1 MSSWTR
7 ATVIRVQRAAHGVL
21 DIELVADKASPLPE
35 AAAGAHL
42 DVRLPNGLIRQY
54 SIHRYN
60 AAVNSYSIGVG
71 LSEPSRGGS
80 AFIHERLQAGDV
92 VELGAARNNFPIKP
106 GASTYLFV
114 AGGIGITP
122 ILSMVRWCD
131 ANNKPWRLLYCVR
144 SRARAAYIEHLP
156 RSGIVTLHVDDEQ
169 AGHPNLHDFIRDAG
183 ADDQLYCCGPAPLMD
198 AVRATAE
205 HYLPAQ
211 HVHFEL
217 FSVAHL
223 CAKPE
228 GEEASFI
235 IELARS
241 GRELTVPG
249 TSSVLDVLEQAGV
262 MVPFSCR
269 EGLCRTCEC
278 SVLDGEVDH
287 RDYVLG
293 DAERDANN
301 VMLVCVSRAKSK
313 KLTLDL

>member
-1 MSSWTR
+1 
-7 ATVIRVQRAAHGVL
+7 
-21 DIELVADKASPLPE
+21 
-35 AAAGAHL
+35 
-42 DVRLPNGLIRQY
+42 
-54 SIHRYN
+54 
-60 AAVNSYSIGVG
+60 
-71 LSEPSRGGS
+71 
-80 AFIHERLQAGDV
+80 
-92 VELGAARNNFPIKP
+92 
-106 GASTYLFV
+106 
-114 AGGIGITP
+114 
-122 ILSMVRWCD
+122 
-131 ANNKPWRLLYCVR
+131 
-144 SRARAAYIEHLP
+144 
-156 RSGIVTLHVDDEQ
+156 
-169 AGHPNLHDFIRDAG
+169 
-183 ADDQLYCCGPAPLMD
+183 MD